1 MRTLLL
7 SLFVAVLPGLPVALA
22 GAADGDA
29 AALLDKT
36 GVKGGICLVVGAKDA
51 ELPKALAAKSAL
63 YVQAL
68 QPDAKLAAAWGA
80 EFARQECQDREK
92 LGVRNAA
99 FEADHYGTNLLN
111 LIVVEDAAALGKAKL
126 ADLNR
131 ILVPNGFVALK
142 GASESFAAEAKVLE
156 MNSQTIGSYAAVY
169 RKPGK
174 VEWKPPVADKWR
186 AGSAAQYC
194 SYFNGITSGDGRMF
208 YRERME
214 VDGTLKTTRSQLFA
228 RDACNGRLLWTL
240 DEPNGGLAGAGQWTL
255 PNVGME
261 ADNKGRLFVLTSEGK
276 FVCLDAAT
284 GKLRFELLPG
294 NAGGDS
300 AYVHDDFVFAYG
312 KVFSANDGKLIR
324 PMEVDRWPFWK
335 VMNVNSMHLE
345 GKDSFYEC
353 DGKTLTL
360 KNILDGKAVKTV
372 PLDGL
377 AAQIN
382 VKDKAKGT
390 DPGMEFSVLEKYLLV
405 VRKAEGGWVS
415 RKITDVWVLDSA
427 SGKLLWSYKVTG
439 AKSTSGEGKA
449 FCLPTKDKVVIF
461 IRKGQTPE
469 CIVTRIDMATGKVE
483 EENRSVTVPP
493 WYGWCFSNW
502 LPHAIV
508 GDYVG
513 YHDVWINKR
522 TLEVTPTARINGA
535 CATGPVP
542 SKDMGLIYN
551 FPSRKSNQISAIGP
565 ADPAV
570 SPAPGSWKSLQRFG
584 APTSADPTRE
594 DDWPMFRGGPGR
606 GNAGKAAVGD
616 KPVKAWETAIGLGG
630 RSYGVMCG
638 ERTGLTQPVSA
649 YGLVI
654 VSDLEGRRIVAVD
667 AADGKQK
674 WVFHVGSRVDY
685 PPALYRGLC
694 LFAAADGWVYCLD
707 AKTGAL
713 VWKNM
718 FAERERYA
726 GGRDALEST
735 APTPWSTLPINSDR
749 GAGKRLTPGPRVN
762 VMVVNGVGYLDN
774 LAFKPETGD
783 AVPAPGK
790 LAVGRQFGSVRPNWL
805 DVDALLDVGNSPVR
819 ALEDRG
825 GQVFTDGRAQGR
837 VVSFDDALSVAY
849 QSPGGEDPSCGGSK
863 LALNAAGNA
872 KWSVPIEMIV
882 DDVVVTPARLY
893 CVGHYQ
899 RVKKDP
905 ELWVMSREDGK
916 VLNTVPVE
924 GFPVFFGMSAAG
936 DRLFVATREG
946 KLICYQGG
954 K

>member
-1 MRTLLL
+1 
-7 SLFVAVLPGLPVALA
+7 
-22 GAADGDA
+22 
-29 AALLDKT
+29 
-36 GVKGGICLVVGAKDA
+36 
-51 ELPKALAAKSAL
+51 
-63 YVQAL
+63 
-68 QPDAKLAAAWGA
+68 
-80 EFARQECQDREK
+80 
-92 LGVRNAA
+92 
-99 FEADHYGTNLLN
+99 
-111 LIVVEDAAALGKAKL
+111 
-126 ADLNR
+126 
-131 ILVPNGFVALK
+131 
-142 GASESFAAEAKVLE
+142 
-156 MNSQTIGSYAAVY
+156 
-169 RKPGK
+169 
-174 VEWKPPVADKWR
+174 
-186 AGSAAQYC
+186 
-194 SYFNGITSGDGRMF
+194 MF

-214 VDGTLKTTRSQLFA
+214 VEGTLLANCTQLFA
-228 RDACNGRLLWTL
+228 RDAYNGRLLWTL
-240 DEPNGGLAGAGQWTL
+240 VEVKKGNAALGE
-255 PNVGME
+255 MS
-261 ADNKGRLFVLTSEGK
+261 ADDKGRLFVVTPDGK
-276 FVCLDAAT
+276 YVCLDAAT
-284 GKLRFELLPG
+284 GKLRFVLIDKDVWTGTTSYCRDDLIFVG
-294 NAGGDS
+294 N
-300 AYVHDDFVFAYG
+300 
-312 KVFSANDGKLIR
+312 KVFSAVDGKFIRNHSLDGYSPIADSDSYYTCDGTTLTESKCTDNAVIKTVKLDPPLPAQTKEQANNLGVLVAGKRLILEPREWLGGVDSTWFGGKFHAYDVDTGKAAWTYAMSKAMAAR
-324 PMEVDRWPFWK
+324 PFVHHYGTVRVTVDRDK
-335 VMNVNSMHLE
+335 IYILRRYREE
-345 GKDSFYEC
+345 GKVLLSR
-353 DGKTLTL
+353 
-360 KNILDGKAVKTV
+360 LDA
-372 PLDGL
+372 
-377 AAQIN
+377 
-382 VKDKAKGT
+382 
-390 DPGMEFSVLEKYLLV
+390 
-405 VRKAEGGWVS
+405 
-415 RKITDVWVLDSA
+415 
-427 SGKLLWSYKVTG
+427 
-439 AKSTSGEGKA
+439 
-449 FCLPTKDKVVIF
+449 
-461 IRKGQTPE
+461 
-469 CIVTRIDMATGKVE
+469 ATGKIE
-483 EENRSVTVPP
+483 EEDKIVKVPG
-493 WYGWCFSNW
+493 WGGWCFGRVPMY
-502 LPHAIV
+502 L
-508 GDYVG
+508 GDYIA
-513 YHDVWINKR
+513 YHDVWIDKR
-522 TLEVTPTARINGA
+522 TMEVTPTARVNGA
-535 CATGPVP
+535 CFTGPVP

-899 RVKKDP
+899 RIKKDP
-905 ELWVMSREDGK
+905 ELWVVSREDGK
-916 VLNTVPVE
+916 VLGTVPVE

-936 DRLFVATREG
+936 NRLFVSTREG
-946 KLICYQGG
+946 KLICYES